1 MKKYSFALKA
11 AAVSVSALVIAGSL
25 APCASAAERKYSK
38 KDLTAYMFSE
48 DKKDT
53 LSCLI
58 YDDMP
63 SVPYVSFVDYLGKLF
78 DNDFSISEK
87 GNGVYSVTCSTNI
100 PMEIDTAKDTIH
112 CKEFEHFLPIET
124 TDADNDGP
132 EAVYIKKAKN
142 IMKGEVNALDLDY
155 GKYNID
161 ITAVD
166 GKIYFPLTSLS
177 NLFCDTYISAVYLNG
192 EIYFWQ
198 TTLPEYFE
206 TDEAY
211 STKPRSKDLID
222 YSYNDLCFVL
232 DNFFGKPPKS
242 ELGKLIKENS
252 GFDAYMNNSELGQV
266 VKPLLMSS
274 NVTDYYIGLLMLDNL
289 LEDGGHSS
297 LSVHYT
303 EKMMDETE
311 SDFSKAVTA
320 ALEDKNNPGTLVIAR
335 VLMNMK
341 KESDDSKA
349 LVKLRTDAYSSFEN
363 VKTWKNEKDPESGND
378 AEFYIKNDTAIFV
391 FDEFKDEVVAP
402 FKWSL
407 DYAKEKGAK
416 NFLIDLSQNGGGSN
430 MVVMYMLSIMT
441 GRNDLYTKNQLTGN
455 SVVSTG
461 IVDRNLDNVID
472 EKDKELDYDFH
483 FALLTSKKSFSCGN
497 LLPCRAQE
505 YQIPVV
511 GETSGGGTCYIMNP
525 SYPNAVTYSLS
536 GFKMMVNGNGEDI
549 ENGAKVDFETAK
561 AGEDGN
567 VDYSNLYDIASITAF
582 LDDYY
587 SKVTP
592 TKVLPDVYSTK
603 SVDDSLISTIL
614 LIAIPVVIVAAAV
627 LIIVFVIKDKKKK
640 AAEAAETAETT
651 EANESNEINE

>member
-1 MKKYSFALKA
+1 MRQRKSVLKA
-11 AAVSVSALVIAGSL
+11 GAVTLSAFIIAGSL
-25 APCASAAERKYSK
+25 LPCAAAAERDYSK
-38 KDLTAYMFSE
+38 KDITAYMFSE

-53 LSCLI
+53 LSCLM
-58 YDDMP
+58 YNDMP

-78 DNDFSISEK
+78 DNDFSVSEK

-112 CKEFEHFLPIET
+112 CKEFEHFLPLET

-132 EAVYIKKAKN
+132 EAVYVKKAKN
-142 IMKGEVNALDLDY
+142 NINGEVHALDLDY

-166 GKIYFPLTSLS
+166 GKVYFPLATLS
-177 NLFCDTYISAVYLNG
+177 NLFCDTYISAAYLNG

-274 NVTDYYIGLLMLDNL
+274 NITDYYIGLLMLDDL
-289 LEDGGHSS
+289 LDDGGHSS

-303 EKMMDETE
+303 EKIMGETE
-311 SDFSKAVTA
+311 SDFSKAVNA
-320 ALEDKNNPGTLVIAR
+320 ALEDKNNPGAMVI
-335 VLMNMK
+335 VKNLMNMK
-341 KESDDSKA
+341 NKSESSETM
-349 LVKLRTDAYSSFEN
+349 VKLRTEAYSSFEN

-441 GRNDLYTKNQLTGN
+441 GRNDLYTKNLLTGN

-461 IVDRNLDNVID
+461 IIDRNLDNVID

-497 LLPCRAQE
+497 LLPCLAQE

-525 SYPNAVTYSLS
+525 SYPNAATYSLS
-536 GFKMMVNGNGEDI
+536 GFKMMIDEKGENV

-567 VDYSNLYDIASITAF
+567 TDYSNLYDIASIGTF

-592 TKVLPDVYSTK
+592 TKVLPDVYNTK
-603 SVDDSLISTIL
+603 SDDSSLISTIL
-614 LIAIPVVIVAAAV
+614 LIAIPVVIAAAAV

-640 AAEAAETAETT
+640 AAEAAEPIETT